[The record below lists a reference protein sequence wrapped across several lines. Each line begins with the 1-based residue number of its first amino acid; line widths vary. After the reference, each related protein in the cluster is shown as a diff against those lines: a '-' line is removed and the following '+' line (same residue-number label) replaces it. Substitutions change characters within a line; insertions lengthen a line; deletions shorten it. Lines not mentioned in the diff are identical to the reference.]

1 MYRPMGLFSG
11 IYGIG
16 LYIVISSLFKNFLT
30 INKGQV
36 NRGLPKRCPR
46 RRLFITNENFLVS
59 KSLQDN
65 FKERR
70 TNGKLIIRRNYESI
84 TRENRKFKEDF

>member
-1 MYRPMGLFSG
+1 MGFFSG
-11 IYGIG
+11 FYGIG
-16 LYIVISSLFKNFLT
+16 LYIVISFLFKIFLT

-36 NRGLPKRCPR
+36 DRGLPNRYLR

-59 KSLQDN
+59 KSLQGN

-70 TNGKLIIRRNYESI
+70 TNGKLIRRRSYESK
-84 TRENRKFKEDF
+84 TRKNGEFKEDF